1 MKDNTDRSLNALK
14 HGASAKTL
22 FLPSEDPDQFDR
34 LLDDAYEQYKPA
46 NAQEDGLVYDSVEG
60 RWYLDRR
67 QKVRAEYELFLHNTF
82 ADASL
87 WPDRDMAHLERLDRY
102 CTTAERAFR
111 RALVNVRF
119 IKTEAVKDE
128 HWRELLALRK
138 ETLKLAREKFERA
151 KEKEARRNGDKLKA
165 NLKAHQEATAAAA
178 PVQQAFI
185 SFVDNITI
193 IDQLSPSNDEVRK
206 LIENGAMQTVVR
218 HYTFL
223 NDIPEEYS
231 FLVPNGFERNSAKRY
246 EIRHQMEAAQ
256 FLKLARREDE
266 EIAHFSTNQSE
277 ISDEDWVQLQRNKT
291 K

>member
-1 MKDNTDRSLNALK
+1 MDNEKQYVRSLNALK

-22 FLPSEDPDQFDR
+22 FLPSEDPAQFDL

-46 NAQEDGLVYDSVEG
+46 TAEEEGLVYDSVEG
-60 RWYLDRR
+60 KWYLSRR
-67 QKVRAEYELFLHNTF
+67 QKVRAEYEFLLHTSHTDSF
-82 ADASL
+82 TWSTHEL
-87 WPDRDMAHLERLDRY
+87 EYLERLDRY

-128 HWRELLALRK
+128 KWRQLLALRK
-138 ETLKLAREKFERA
+138 ESLKLAREKFEQA
-151 KEKEARRNGDKLKA
+151 KAKEARRNAETLKQ
-165 NLKAHQEATAAAA
+165 NIKSHQESTA

-185 SFVDNITI
+185 SVVDSITM
-193 IDQLSPSNDEVRK
+193 IDQMSPSNDEVRK
-206 LIENGAMQTVVR
+206 LIQIGTMQTVIR

-231 FLVPNGFERNSAKRY
+231 FLIPNGFERNTAKRY
-246 EIRHQMEAAQ
+246 EIRHQMDAQQ
-256 FLKLARREDE
+256 FLALARREDE
-266 EIAHFSTNQSE
+266 EIARFSTKQSE
-277 ISDEDWVQLQRNKT
+277 TSDEDWIQLQRNKT

>member
-1 MKDNTDRSLNALK
+1 MDNDKQYVRSLNALK

-22 FLPSEDPDQFDR
+22 FLPDEDPTQFDL

-46 NAQEDGLVYDSVEG
+46 TAQEDGLVYDSVEG
-60 RWYLDRR
+60 RWYLSRR
-67 QKVRAEYELFLHNTF
+67 QKVRAAYELLLHTSHTDSF
-82 ADASL
+82 TWGIHEL
-87 WPDRDMAHLERLDRY
+87 EYLERLDRY

-119 IKTEAVKDE
+119 IRSEAVKDE
-128 HWRELLALRK
+128 KWRELLALRK
-138 ETLKLAREKFERA
+138 ESLKLAREKFEHA
-151 KEKEARRNGDKLKA
+151 KKQEARRNGDALKE
-165 NLKAHQEATAAAA
+165 NLKSHQEATTT

-185 SFVDNITI
+185 SVVDSITM
-193 IDQLSPSNDEVRK
+193 IDQMSPSNDEVRK
-206 LIENGAMQTVVR
+206 LIATTKQSTIVR